1 MKFFKYSVL
10 ALMGMTVSLTACSDD
25 DDYAVGAQSPGAYF
39 SEGMPETYKV
49 AEGSSSFDVVVS
61 RTGVDA
67 PVTYTLASTDPS
79 GLFTIPTS
87 VTFEANALTAAVTIT
102 YTDTQLEWDTEY
114 PLSLTLTDGA
124 TTYGNNKYS
133 FNVIKANPIISK
145 DLGVGQFTYACIW
158 SGTYDDGTT
167 LQYNPAKPN
176 DQTYILS
183 EWGGGNS
190 DFAIHV
196 PDAEARDSYGDC
208 PAYVHPQN
216 TLYVHSKY
224 GPVWVADLYCYM
236 LEYFN
241 DPATAAK
248 YEGASY
254 LTPERGLFTMNN
266 VYYIPEYE
274 EGNSYIGNLEEEYY
288 QLAGYPDLSI
298 SASYVGTIINPDR
311 SFEAIAHVVP
321 GKDVAA
327 IKAAMVP
334 GGDESAA
341 LKAVLL
347 GQGVQE
353 LDAKEQDVRFGMT
366 EGGQYTIAFVSF
378 DSEGEAAE
386 VAAVKFNVE
395 LEQTT
400 VKVGYADYADPF
412 VIPAYKYNDGTP
424 VINLEKIFAVPLL
437 QDKRNSNVYYLDS
450 PYTNAAFVLAGNN
463 VNKDEPRKIAFDVTV
478 PASVI
483 IEPQGSGYV
492 NANWGGE
499 LIIGNFAGLLSA
511 EEPEATPADVYA
523 AMQSD
528 TNITPEFYTTL
539 EDGIV
544 TINLALFGAPK
555 IQDGE
560 FGYNWN
566 DPQVGYIYMPDA
578 SESAKARVNSR
589 RVVRPK
595 LAGMLRVTKAAKKVN
610 RETMTM
616 APVVVKNSKNMKSSI
631 VRR

>member
-102 YTDTQLEWDTEY
+102 YTDTQLEWDTKY

-274 EGNSYIGNLEEEYY
+274 EGDSYIGNLEEEYY

-400 VKVGYADYADPF
+400 INVGYADYTDPY
-412 VIPAYKYNDGTP
+412 VIPAYTSNGQPIDNRQYT
-424 VINLEKIFAVPLL
+424 FSVPLL
-437 QDKRNSNVYYLDS
+437 QSKKDANVYYLDS
-450 PYTNAAFVLAGNN
+450 PYTNAAFLLAGNN
-463 VNKDEPRKIAFDVTV
+463 LNKDEVRKIGFDVTV

-483 IEPQGSGYV
+483 IEPQGSGYF

-499 LIIGNFAGLLSA
+499 LIIGNLAGYLYS
-511 EEPEATPADVYA
+511 ENPGITPAQVYT
-523 AMQSD
+523 AMQSNPKVEAD
-528 TNITPEFYTTL
+528 DYTTL
-539 EDGIV
+539 EDGII
-544 TINLALFGAPK
+544 TISSAWIGAPK
-555 IQDGE
+555 IGDGT
-560 FGYNWN
+560 FGYSWN
-566 DPQVGYIYMPDA
+566 NPQVGFIYMP
-578 SESAKARVNSR
+578 ESSDEAKARVKSLN
-589 RVVRPK
+589 VVRPK
-595 LAGMLRVTKAAKKVN
+595 LAGMLRVTKAAKKVKKD
-610 RETMTM
+610 TMTM